1 MMNFLVAILRQ
12 ARLNFLLSWRTQ
24 ILSFMTITL
33 SVLIFSFFFLL
44 YTNAQNAGRQ
54 LGDDLRLIV
63 YLDEEPSP
71 PLQEQYRSRIL
82 KFDRVEKITF
92 VSSKQAFERFKKQ
105 LGRDQD
111 VLADVPETFLPPSI
125 EVYPVR
131 SLDTL
136 SRIKRFS
143 DYLQTLPGVIKVQ
156 YGREWVER
164 FYTFIRLLRFV
175 VILSGSLLVL
185 TTTFMLGHSIRIT
198 LLTRQ
203 KELELLRLLGASNSY
218 IRMPFFLEGAM
229 LGLLGSVAGL
239 AALYSLYNWITLRF
253 SGSQMLGLFH
263 FDFFPV
269 PIIALIVV
277 IATALCAVGSFSST
291 RKVTSL

>member
-1 MMNFLVAILRQ
+1 MTNFFVAILRQ

-33 SVLIFSFFFLL
+33 SVLIFSFFYLV
-44 YTNAQNAGRQ
+44 YTNALNAGKQ

-63 YLDEEPSP
+63 YLDEEPNK
-71 PLQEQYRSRIL
+71 PLQDQYRNKIL
-82 KFDRVEKITF
+82 KFDTVEKITF
-92 VSSKQAFERFKKQ
+92 VSSEQAFERFSEQ
-105 LGRDQD
+105 LGKDRD
-111 VLADVPETFLPPSI
+111 VLTDIPRNFLPPSI

-131 SLDTL
+131 SLNTL

-156 YGREWVER
+156 YGQEWVER
-164 FYTFIRLLRFV
+164 FYSFIRLLRFV
-175 VILSGSLLVL
+175 VILSGSLLIL

-203 KELELLRLLGASNSY
+203 KELELLRLLGASSSY
-218 IRMPFFLEGAM
+218 IRMPFFLEGAL
-229 LGLLGSVAGL
+229 LGLLGSMAGL
-239 AALYSLYNWITLRF
+239 GALYILYNWINQRF
-253 SGSQMLGLFH
+253 TGSAMLGMFR
-263 FDFFPV
+263 FDFFSAPV
-269 PIIALIVV
+269 IGMIIVMAM
-277 IATALCAVGSFSST
+277 TLCAFGSFSST